1 MAPRE
6 PGIPAPLKAMR
17 VTARAVGN
25 VQRQTLR
32 VRTLVAKAGFPY
44 RAPTVPRGV
53 EVLPKVSRTG
63 SDFETDWARR
73 PAARAA
79 RRMIVNGPM
88 RGALRLL
95 ANPERTGIDR
105 LRDLLDAD
113 PVEPVVF
120 VSNHHSHL
128 DAGLM
133 LTSIPEP
140 WRSKIVVGA
149 AADYF
154 FTTRLTGAASALAL
168 GAFPIERTTISRR
181 SSDLAADLIDE
192 GYSLLIFPEG
202 GRSPDGWGQPFKGG
216 AAYLAERC
224 DVAVIPAF
232 IDGAGAILGKGMSRP
247 KRGRTKITFGTPI
260 RAREGENVRRLNER
274 IERAV
279 ALLGDESL
287 HDYYGAR
294 LRAARGATPSLHGPE
309 MNGWRRAWALADH
322 RARGMAG
329 KRRRQKRRWPK
340 LS

>member
-17 VTARAVGN
+17 VAARAVGN
-25 VQRQTLR
+25 ARRQSIR
-32 VRTLVAKAGFPY
+32 VRTVVAKAGFPY
-44 RAPTVPRGV
+44 RAPTIPRGV
-53 EVLPKVSRTG
+53 QVLPEKRRTG

-79 RRMIVNGPM
+79 RQLIVNGPM
-88 RGALRLL
+88 RGVLRVL
-95 ANPERTGIDR
+95 ANPERTGLDR

-113 PVEPVVF
+113 PVAPVVF

-154 FTTRLTGAASALAL
+154 FTTRLTGAVSALAL
-168 GAFPIERTTISRR
+168 GAFPIERSTISRR

-224 DVAVIPAF
+224 DVAVIPVF
-232 IDGAGAILGKGMSRP
+232 IDGAGSILGKGMKRP
-247 KRGRTKITFGTPI
+247 KRGRTKVTFGMPI
-260 RAREGENVRRLNER
+260 RPFEGENVRRLNER
-274 IERAV
+274 IEDAV
-279 ALLGDESL
+279 SLLGDESL
-287 HDYYGAR
+287 NDFYGAR
-294 LRAARGATPSLHGPE
+294 LRAARGETPSLHGPE
-309 MNGWRRAWALADH
+309 INGWRRAWALADH
-322 RARGMAG
+322 RTRGMAG

-340 LS
+340 LG